1 MYLCTSHYSTRV
13 IVLENLWWKWCG
25 SWFFKIICRVL
36 CRTQR
41 CLSEWWQPW
50 GRYPG
55 HSWGSQVSGTS
66 GIKQRLT
73 CGCLWFQGRCWSQ
86 FRSSVSR
93 SCALYSS
100 FIWLPCTDGLD
111 WGQEERATE
120 GEMVGWQHWFSGHEL
135 GQTLGDSEGQGSLTR
150 CSPWGCEE
158 LDTSWWLNNNWWVF
172 SPLNRW
178 KWY

>member
-111 WGQEERATE
+111 WGQEERVRWLDGSTDSVDMNLDKLWEIVRGREAWHAAVHGDVKSWTR
-120 GEMVGWQHWFSGHEL
+120 VGDWTTTDGFF
-135 GQTLGDSEGQGSLTR
+135 
-150 CSPWGCEE
+150 P
-158 LDTSWWLNNNWWVF
+158 
-172 SPLNRW
+172 P
-178 KWY
+178 